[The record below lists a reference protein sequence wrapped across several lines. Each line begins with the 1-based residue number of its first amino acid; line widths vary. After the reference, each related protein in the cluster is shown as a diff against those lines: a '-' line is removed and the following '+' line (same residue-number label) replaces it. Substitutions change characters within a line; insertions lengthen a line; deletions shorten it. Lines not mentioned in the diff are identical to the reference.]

1 MNEFNA
7 LPSEEQNGHFE
18 AALVVF
24 EPRSTSPDFPVHG
37 FVSVAGSGEENEKDH
52 SSVARFIR
60 TKRFLP
66 GQLES

>member
-1 MNEFNA
+1 MNEFSA
-7 LPSEEQNGHFE
+7 LPSDEQNGHFE
-18 AALVVF
+18 ASLVVF

-37 FVSVAGSGEENEKDH
+37 FVSVSGSGAENEKDH

-60 TKRFLP
+60 TKRFFP